1 MNEKYKDMLHLPH
14 PVSATHPRM
23 SLQDRAAQFSPFA
36 ALTGHSAAI
45 EETARL
51 TDGRKEL
58 EEDEYER
65 LDETLRVIRA
75 HLQEK
80 PMVKII
86 YFVKDQRKQGG
97 TYRTRTDRITAVDE
111 YRGILQIQSGEKISV
126 KDIIELEYMSEYDER

>member
-1 MNEKYKDMLHLPH
+1 MQSYDDIIECERPELPQY
-14 PVSATHPRM
+14 PRM
-23 SLQDRAAQFSPFA
+23 PVEDRAAQFSPFA

-86 YFVKDQRKQGG
+86 YFVKDRRKQGG